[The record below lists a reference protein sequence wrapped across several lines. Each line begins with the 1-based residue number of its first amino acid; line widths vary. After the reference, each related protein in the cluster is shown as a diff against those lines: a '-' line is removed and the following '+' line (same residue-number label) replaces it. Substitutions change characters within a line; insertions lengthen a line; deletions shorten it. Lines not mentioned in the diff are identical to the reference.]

1 MKFLVDQNL
10 SPLLTAGLRDAGHDA
25 VHTRDLGLQQASDTV
40 VLATASDQGPIVV
53 SADTEFGTLLAASRA
68 DGPSVVLVRRPSDRS
83 ARQVLALILANLDAA
98 ADALAEGAIVV
109 LDAER
114 VRVRRL
120 PLY

>member
-10 SPLLTAGLRDAGHDA
+10 SPFVAAGLCEAGHDA

-40 VLATASDQGPIVV
+40 VLARARHEGRIVV
-53 SADTEFGTLLAASRA
+53 SADTDFGTLLAGSRA
-68 DGPSVVLVRRPSDRS
+68 DGPSVLLIRRSSDRS
-83 ARQVLALILANLDAA
+83 ARQVLALILANIDAA
-98 ADALAEGAIVV
+98 ADALTEGAIVV
-109 LDAER
+109 LDPER

>member
-10 SPLLTAGLRDAGHDA
+10 SPLVAAGLCEAGHDA
-25 VHTRDLGLQQASDTV
+25 VHARDLGLQQASDTV
-40 VLATASDQGPIVV
+40 VLARASQERRIVV
-53 SADTEFGTLLAASRA
+53 SADTDFGTLLAGSRA

-98 ADALAEGAIVV
+98 ADALADGAIVV
-109 LDAER
+109 LEAER